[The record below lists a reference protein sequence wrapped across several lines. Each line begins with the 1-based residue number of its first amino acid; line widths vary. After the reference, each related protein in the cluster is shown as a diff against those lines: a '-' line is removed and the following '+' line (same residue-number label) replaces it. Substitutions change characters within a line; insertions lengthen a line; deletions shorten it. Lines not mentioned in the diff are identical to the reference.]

1 VQGAF
6 GALQS
11 AWRVGA
17 AKKQF
22 HESVSA
28 LAPVGIALAAI
39 KNKALQHLM
48 ESSKLLD
55 A

>member
-1 VQGAF
+1 
-6 GALQS
+6 
-11 AWRVGA
+11 VGP

-48 ESSKLLD
+48 ESSQLLD

>member
-1 VQGAF
+1 
-6 GALQS
+6 LQS

-28 LAPVGIALAAI
+28 LTPVGIALAAI

-48 ESSKLLD
+48 ESSQLLD